1 MVNLYVSRR
10 LRLRFQPSPRV
21 CGRQDLH
28 GIWTIMNL
36 VLAIKVCFDDDR
48 QLVFFNNNFRLRFN
62 TPRCYRSSAPI
73 PTTRDRTI
81 LAPSA
86 GCDDQ
91 AEDSRSRESVP
102 NSRIDSENK
111 TSVGEQSCHH
121 SAPNQAMSRRCTKP
135 GQVLLQPLAVC
146 DY

>member
-81 LAPSA
+81 RAPSA